1 MKSLLKLSLGNL
13 IFFCIASCATGSTMT
28 VEKIEKN
35 LNSLIGEPAPG
46 YTNMQAYWKVIN
58 ETDIQKEIEFSRPDG
73 CSYAI
78 LVSKKTN
85 LIESWRFTSERSQ
98 CEHEIYAPSI

>member
-1 MKSLLKLSLGNL
+1 MESILKLSLINF
-13 IFFCIASCATGSTMT
+13 IFICVASCATGSTVT

-35 LNSLIGEPAPG
+35 LNSMIGQPAPG

-58 ETDIQKEIEFSRPDG
+58 ESETYKEIEFSRPDG

-78 LVSKKTN
+78 AINKKSN
-85 LIESWRFTSERSQ
+85 WVESWRFTSERSQ
-98 CEHEIYAPSI
+98 CEHEIYAPSV